1 MCAVC
6 FKTSDNPKFVQQGNA
21 NSGVSVSDSRSMNDL
36 NKPQRPPAPGV
47 EKKQP
52 SATGSQHSDVSK
64 IIKEASIVGDKI
76 MQHYDEV
83 SLVCFSL

>member
-1 MCAVC
+1 M
-6 FKTSDNPKFVQQGNA
+6 
-21 NSGVSVSDSRSMNDL
+21 SDSRPMNDL
-36 NKPQRPPAPGV
+36 NRPQRPPAPGV

-52 SATGSQHSDVSK
+52 SATGAQHSDVSK
-64 IIKEASIVGDKI
+64 IIKEASTAGDKI